1 MLPPLEAYLNLHRHT
16 STSTD
21 ILPPLGWLTLACL
34 FVRVLC
40 VYACVL
46 QVELV
51 FRYVFLAQVGSLP
64 AVFDAALL
72 APVCFPPP
80 SLPSALWMNVS
91 I

>member
-1 MLPPLEAYLNLHRHT
+1 M
-16 STSTD
+16 
-21 ILPPLGWLTLACL
+21 ICIPPLGLLDRHASTARGLREPAQTYLHQHRHAASARLADARMPVCTC
-34 FVRVLC
+34 LC

-72 APVCFPPP
+72 APVY
-80 SLPSALWMNVS
+80 
-91 I
+91 